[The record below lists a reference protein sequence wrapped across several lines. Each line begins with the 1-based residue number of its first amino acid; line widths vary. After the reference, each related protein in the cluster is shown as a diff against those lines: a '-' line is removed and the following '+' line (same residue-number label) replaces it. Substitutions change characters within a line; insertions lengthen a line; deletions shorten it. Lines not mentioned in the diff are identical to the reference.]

1 MTVSDVPDDSYFGLV
16 ADEVLQGL
24 VIPFLG
30 AGVNLCARD
39 DGIPWTPGAGLPSG
53 RDLADYLAE
62 KRKYPEEESKELV
75 RVSQYVKAVLGSG
88 VLYSDLRA
96 VFTAQY
102 DPNEV
107 HRLVARLPRALRAN
121 GSRQLLT
128 ITTNYDDALE
138 AAYEDEGEEY
148 DVVYYEARPKGRVGK
163 FFHRRSGS
171 TTAELIEVPN
181 EYAEIDPDERPV
193 ILKIH
198 GAVDRVNPARDSF
211 VITEDD
217 YIEYLTRNEMGSLA
231 ALKARMNDSHYL
243 FLGYSLQ
250 DWNLR
255 VILNEIWG
263 DRDLDMAS
271 WAVQKPDPRRSA
283 RSVQVEKKLWDDR
296 GEVDL
301 RFVDLLEYIRLL
313 GAHIPDPNGRPPE
326 PPQSELTGASR

>member
-1 MTVSDVPDDSYFGLV
+1 MSTADVPDDDYFALV
-16 ADEVLQGL
+16 ADEILQGL

-30 AGVNLCARD
+30 AGVNLYDRD
-39 DGIPWTPGAGLPSG
+39 DEIPWTPGAGLPSG
-53 RDLADYLAE
+53 RDLAAYLAE

-88 VLYSDLRA
+88 VLYADLRA

-102 DPNEV
+102 EPNEA
-107 HRLVARLPRALRAN
+107 HRLLARLPRALRAS
-121 GSRQLLT
+121 GSRQLLA

-138 AAYEDEGEEY
+138 SAYEAEGEEY

-181 EYAEIDPDERPV
+181 EYAELDPDERPV

-198 GAVDRVNPARDSF
+198 GCVDRDNPSRDSF

-217 YIEYLTRNEMGSLA
+217 YIEYLTRNEMSSLA

-263 DRDLDMAS
+263 DRDLDMTS
-271 WAVQKPDPRRSA
+271 WAVQKPDQRRSD
-283 RSVQVEKKLWDDR
+283 RSLQVEKKLWDDR

-301 RFVDLLEYIRLL
+301 RFVDLMDYIRRLRE
-313 GAHIPDPNGRPPE
+313 HIPDPKGQPE
-326 PPQSELTGASR
+326 PPEWELTGASR